1 MNNTTPRCKGC
12 TNANCVSPGMFCC
25 DDESARREARS
36 AALAAEW
43 AQRKWAVNELP
54 HYDTV

>member
-1 MNNTTPRCKGC
+1 
-12 TNANCVSPGMFCC
+12 MFCC